1 MVQAPNR
8 TQTRRFPRIAHAVYT
23 CHGTMMLNKGTEQDL
38 LTLICNRKAKLRIS
52 MFADDAVI
60 LLNPVRHVDT
70 V

>member
-1 MVQAPNR
+1 
-8 TQTRRFPRIAHAVYT
+8 
-23 CHGTMMLNKGTEQDL
+23 MLNKGTEQDL